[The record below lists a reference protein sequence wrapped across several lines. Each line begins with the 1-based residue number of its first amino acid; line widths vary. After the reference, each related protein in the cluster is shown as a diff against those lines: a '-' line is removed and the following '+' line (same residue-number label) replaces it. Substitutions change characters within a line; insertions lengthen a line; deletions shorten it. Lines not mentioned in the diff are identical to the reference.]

1 MIPGIKSKKRT
12 TENGEILTPEFI
24 VDAMLDQFPD
34 IIDTSKKVL
43 EPSCG
48 EGIYLT
54 RLYKRRIANGADPFK
69 SLQTL
74 YGVDIDKENV
84 NKTRQELAH
93 IYLSATSSTSS
104 NLSVSKE
111 ELIEVLSKNFIVA
124 DFLSLAKPAK
134 TKTKTTTTNKQSA
147 RQMSF
152 FADNHTATHTPITS
166 DRLSLRSNSIPP
178 IEDIDYYIGNP
189 PYNTSNVKGLVSA
202 NNAVYEDFVRIG
214 FRAKV
219 SSLIIP
225 LRFLVLTQNT
235 SLAELKDYFLD
246 PNNTKITSLTLFANH
261 SPFPRQVQI
270 SGGVFFY
277 IHDNLNPLKPNEM
290 PLITEYLFDPQIKLK
305 TTANS
310 SPRPDFQTRR
320 FLKNQNIPL
329 FVKYG
334 ECLPVLEKI
343 FIKQQ
348 ELAIPPLSNLFER
361 PLIDFNTLTAVFYN
375 EAVFKEPELSPPC
388 IYEFP
393 HNTLDVYKLLEEPKA
408 LAPNTLSPAFSSSS
422 FRLLGRIKEKA
433 VKGYFELTEDW
444 IRNVYPQ
451 FAEKV
456 LYRVNQTRWNEMTT
470 TFERLLNKTNSNNGY
485 KVFTSRLLGFG
496 NQTLAT
502 PNTPSR
508 VMPQP
513 ILGFPQDLC
522 TASYFMSN
530 SFETY
535 EEAFNLY
542 TFLQTKIFRFILFN
556 QISGVHLLP
565 EYNFAT
571 IPAYP
576 QPSQAPSTPFIP
588 NDEYLKNLYELTDEE
603 NNLICRYIIDYS
615 KQPISLS
622 PKKREEDE
630 KLNSVKQMS
639 FFD

>member
-1 MIPGIKSKKRT
+1 
-12 TENGEILTPEFI
+12 
-24 VDAMLDQFPD
+24 MLDQFPD
-34 IIDTSKKVL
+34 IIDPSKKVL

-54 RLYKRRIANGADPFK
+54 RLYKRRIASGADPFK

-93 IYLSATSSTSS
+93 IYLSAISPSST
-104 NLSVSKE
+104 SVSKE

-124 DFLSLAKPAK
+124 DFLSLAKTPK
-134 TKTKTTTTNKQSA
+134 TKANANQPPV

-152 FADNHTATHTPITS
+152 FGDAHTSSSSPITQ
-166 DRLSLRSNSIPP
+166 SNLIPA
-178 IEDIDYYIGNP
+178 IEEIDYYIGNP

-225 LRFLVLTQNT
+225 LRFLVHTQNT

-290 PLITEYLFDPQIKLK
+290 PLITEYLFDPQIKLRQNPPK
-305 TTANS
+305 A
-310 SPRPDFQTRR
+310 DFQTRR

-334 ECLPVLEKI
+334 ECLPIMEKI
-343 FIKQQ
+343 FVKQQ
-348 ELAIPPLSNLFER
+348 EISIPPLSSLFNK

-375 EAVFKEPELSPPC
+375 EAVFKDPELSPPC

-393 HNTLDVYKLLEEPKA
+393 HNTLDVYKLLQEPKE
-408 LAPNTLSPAFSSSS
+408 LAPNIPSSS

-444 IRNVYPQ
+444 IRNVYPK

-456 LYRVNQTRWNEMTT
+456 LYRVNQTRWNEITT
-470 TFERLLNKTNSNNGY
+470 IFDSLLNKTNTNNGY

-502 PNTPSR
+502 PTAATR

-513 ILGFPQDLC
+513 ILGYPQDLC

-556 QISGVHLLP
+556 QISGVHLHP

-571 IPAYP
+571 IPAYLT
-576 QPSQAPSTPFIP
+576 QSIP
-588 NDEYLKNLYELTDEE
+588 NDEYLKDLYELTDEE
-603 NNLICRYIIDYS
+603 YNLICRYIVDYS

-622 PKKREEDE
+622 PKRREEDE

-639 FFD
+639 FFS

>member
-34 IIDTSKKVL
+34 IIDPSKKVL

-54 RLYKRRIANGADPFK
+54 RLYKRRIANGGDPFK

-93 IYLSATSSTSS
+93 IYLSTTSSSSSTSPVGK
-104 NLSVSKE
+104 N

-124 DFLSLAKPAK
+124 DFLKLFPLNQ
-134 TKTKTTTTNKQSA
+134 KTTPTNKHSA

-152 FADNHTATHTPITS
+152 FGETTTS
-166 DRLSLRSNSIPP
+166 SSPSHQSNSLPV

-225 LRFLVLTQNT
+225 LRFLVHTQNT

-277 IHDNLNPLKPNEM
+277 IHDNLNPLKPNEI
-290 PLITEYLFDPQIKLK
+290 PLITEYLFDPQIKLR
-305 TTANS
+305 TTESS

-348 ELAIPPLSNLFER
+348 ELQIPNLSTLFNR
-361 PLIDFNTLTAVFYN
+361 PLIEFNTLTAVFYN
-375 EAVFKEPELSPPC
+375 EAVFKDPELSPPC

-408 LAPNTLSPAFSSSS
+408 LAPATLTPSFTSSS

-433 VKGYFELTEDW
+433 VKGYFELTEEW

-451 FAEKV
+451 FAEKI

-470 TFERLLNKTNSNNGY
+470 AFDSLLNKTNTNNGY

-502 PNTPSR
+502 PNTATR

-542 TFLQTKIFRFILFN
+542 TYLQTKIFRFILFN
-556 QISGVHLLP
+556 QISGVHLHP

-571 IPAYP
+571 IPAYQP
-576 QPSQAPSTPFIP
+576 QANYPQTTSQSTPFIP
-588 NDEYLKNLYELTDEE
+588 NDEYLRNLYELTDEE
-603 NNLICRYIIDYS
+603 YNLICRYVIDYS

-622 PKKREEDE
+622 SKKREEDE

-639 FFD
+639 FFA

>member
-1 MIPGIKSKKRT
+1 MIQGIKSKKRT

-34 IIDTSKKVL
+34 IIDPSKNVL

-54 RLYKRRIANGADPFK
+54 RLYKRRIASGADPFK

-104 NLSVSKE
+104 PASKD

-124 DFLSLAKPAK
+124 DFLSLAKTPK
-134 TKTKTTTTNKQSA
+134 TKTPTNKQSA

-152 FADNHTATHTPITS
+152 FGDAPLTPHTSTQ
-166 DRLSLRSNSIPP
+166 SNSIPV

-225 LRFLVLTQNT
+225 LRFLVHTQNT

-290 PLITEYLFDPQIKLK
+290 PLITEYLFDPQVKLRQK
-305 TTANS
+305 PPSTFRYAQK
-310 SPRPDFQTRR
+310 PDFQTRR

-348 ELAIPPLSNLFER
+348 ELQIPNLSTLFNK
-361 PLIDFNTLTAVFYN
+361 PLIEFNTLTAVFYN
-375 EAVFKEPELSPPC
+375 EAVFKDPELSPPC

-408 LAPNTLSPAFSSSS
+408 LAPATLTPSFSSSS

-451 FAEKV
+451 FAEKI

-470 TFERLLNKTNSNNGY
+470 VFESLLNKTNSNNGY

-496 NQTLAT
+496 NQTLTT

-542 TFLQTKIFRFILFN
+542 TYLQTKIFRFILFN
-556 QISGVHLLP
+556 QISGVHLHP
-565 EYNFAT
+565 EYNFAS
-571 IPAYP
+571 IPAYS
-576 QPSQAPSTPFIP
+576 QPNQTPSTPFIP
-588 NDEYLKNLYELTDEE
+588 NDEYLKDLYELTEE
-603 NNLICRYIIDYS
+603 EYKLICRYVIDYS

-639 FFD
+639 FFA

>member
-1 MIPGIKSKKRT
+1 MTPGIKSKKRT

-34 IIDTSKKVL
+34 IIDPSKKVL

-54 RLYKRRIANGADPFK
+54 RLYKRRIASGADPFK

-93 IYLSATSSTSS
+93 IYLSATSPSS
-104 NLSVSKE
+104 SPVSKE

-134 TKTKTTTTNKQSA
+134 TKTTNNQPV

-152 FADNHTATHTPITS
+152 FGDAPT
-166 DRLSLRSNSIPP
+166 LSSSSPSPQSHSIPA

-202 NNAVYEDFVRIG
+202 NNAVYEDFVKIG

-225 LRFLVLTQNT
+225 LRFLVHTQNT

-290 PLITEYLFDPQIKLK
+290 PLITEYLFDPQVKLK
-305 TTANS
+305 ITANS
-310 SPRPDFQTRR
+310 SPSTFRYAQKPDFQTRR

-348 ELAIPPLSNLFER
+348 ELQIPNLSTLFNK
-361 PLIDFNTLTAVFYN
+361 PLIEFNTLTAVFYN
-375 EAVFKEPELSPPC
+375 EAVFKDPELSPPC

-408 LAPNTLSPAFSSSS
+408 LAPATLTPSFSSSS

-470 TFERLLNKTNSNNGY
+470 TFDSLLNKTNTNNGY

-502 PNTPSR
+502 PNTATR

-556 QISGVHLLP
+556 QISGVHLHP
-565 EYNFAT
+565 EYNFST
-571 IPAYP
+571 IPAYL
-576 QPSQAPSTPFIP
+576 SQSTQFIP
-588 NDEYLKNLYELTDEE
+588 NDDYLKNLYELTDEE
-603 NNLICRYIIDYS
+603 YNLICRYVIDYS

-622 PKKREEDE
+622 PKRRGEDE

>member
-12 TENGEILTPEFI
+12 TDNGEILTPEFI

-34 IIDTSKKVL
+34 IIDPSKKVL

-54 RLYKRRIANGADPFK
+54 RLYKRRIANGGDPFK

-93 IYLSATSSTSS
+93 IYLSSIPPSSS
-104 NLSVSKE
+104 SVSKD

-124 DFLSLAKPAK
+124 DFLSLAKTAK
-134 TKTKTTTTNKQSA
+134 TKTATNQPSA

-152 FADNHTATHTPITS
+152 FGETPTPSSPNHQPHALPA
-166 DRLSLRSNSIPP
+166 

-202 NNAVYEDFVRIG
+202 NNAVYEDFVKIG

-225 LRFLVLTQNT
+225 LRFLVHTQNT

-290 PLITEYLFDPQIKLK
+290 PLITEYLFDPQIKLRQNPPK
-305 TTANS
+305 A
-310 SPRPDFQTRR
+310 DFQTRR

-348 ELAIPPLSNLFER
+348 ELSLPNLSTLFNK

-375 EAVFKEPELSPPC
+375 EAVFKDPELSPPC
-388 IYEFP
+388 IYDFP
-393 HNTLDVYKLLEEPKA
+393 HNTLDVYKLLQEPKA
-408 LAPNTLSPAFSSSS
+408 LAPATLTPSFSSSS

-444 IRNVYPQ
+444 IRNVYPH

-470 TFERLLNKTNSNNGY
+470 VFDSLLNKTNSNNGY

-502 PNTPSR
+502 PNTATR

-542 TFLQTKIFRFILFN
+542 TYLQTKIFRFILFN
-556 QISGVHLLP
+556 QISGVHLHP
-565 EYNFAT
+565 EYNFYT

-576 QPSQAPSTPFIP
+576 LSPSIP
-588 NDEYLKNLYELTDEE
+588 NDEYLKDLYELTDDEYD
-603 NNLICRYIIDYS
+603 LICRYVIDYS

-622 PKKREEDE
+622 PKRREEDE

-639 FFD
+639 FF

>member
-34 IIDTSKKVL
+34 IIDPSKKVL

-54 RLYKRRIANGADPFK
+54 RLYKRRIASGGDPFK

-93 IYLSATSSTSS
+93 IYLSSIPPS
-104 NLSVSKE
+104 NSSVSKE
-111 ELIEVLSKNFIVA
+111 ELVEVLSKNFIVA
-124 DFLSLAKPAK
+124 DFLSLAKPSK
-134 TKTKTTTTNKQSA
+134 TKKDTNQSKKGLRPF

-152 FADNHTATHTPITS
+152 FGDAPLTPHTPTQ
-166 DRLSLRSNSIPP
+166 SNSIPA
-178 IEDIDYYIGNP
+178 IEEIDYYIGNP
-189 PYNTSNVKGLVSA
+189 PYNTSNVKGLVSS

-225 LRFLVLTQNT
+225 LRFLVHTQNT

-246 PNNTKITSLTLFANH
+246 PLNTKITSLTLFANH

-277 IHDNLNPLKPNEM
+277 IHDNLNPLKLNEM
-290 PLITEYLFDPQIKLK
+290 PLITEYLFDPQIKLRQK
-305 TTANS
+305 PPKA
-310 SPRPDFQTRR
+310 DFQTRR

-334 ECLPVLEKI
+334 ECLPIMEKI
-343 FIKQQ
+343 FTKQQ
-348 ELAIPPLSNLFER
+348 QLSIPNLSTLFDK

-375 EAVFKEPELSPPC
+375 EAVFKDPELSPPC

-393 HNTLDVYKLLEEPKA
+393 HNTLDVYKLLQEPKE
-408 LAPNTLSPAFSSSS
+408 LAPNIPSSS

-456 LYRVNQTRWNEMTT
+456 LYRVNQTRWNEITS
-470 TFERLLNKTNSNNGY
+470 TFDSLLNKTNTNNGY

-502 PNTPSR
+502 PNTPTR

-556 QISGVHLLP
+556 QISGVHLHP
-565 EYNFAT
+565 EYNFST
-571 IPAYP
+571 IPAYLT
-576 QPSQAPSTPFIP
+576 QSIP
-588 NDEYLKNLYELTDEE
+588 NDEFLKDLYELTDDEY
-603 NNLICRYIIDYS
+603 NLICRYVIDYS

-622 PKKREEDE
+622 PKRREEDE

-639 FFD
+639 FF